1 MDNEIISKV
10 FRYLGLGLIVTFLI
24 AYFVSMNEFL
34 LGLLFGTGV
43 YIFIFILQ
51 IICTIWLSAGIRRMS
66 SNTALM
72 LYLGYSAL
80 TGLTFSTVFVLF
92 DISSVCYV
100 FFATSIIFLVFS
112 YVGKNLD
119 MDLTKIGIYA
129 LIGLLSIIV
138 LEVINMFLMNNT
150 LDIAICVLA
159 IMIFV
164 FYISY
169 DIKRIELY
177 SVDDENMA
185 IFGAFNLY
193 LDFINIFI
201 RLLRL
206 FGKRRD

>member
-34 LGLLFGTGV
+34 LGLLFGTGG
-43 YIFIFILQ
+43 YIVIFILQ
-51 IICTIWLSAGIRRMS
+51 IICTLWLSLGIRRMS

-150 LDIAICVLA
+150 LDIAICVVA

>member
-51 IICTIWLSAGIRRMS
+51 IICTMWLSFGIRRMS

-129 LIGLLSIIV
+129 LIGLLSVIV

-150 LDIAICVLA
+150 LDIAICVVA

-185 IFGAFNLY
+185 IFGAFSLY

>member
-51 IICTIWLSAGIRRMS
+51 IICTMWLSFGIRRMS
-66 SNTALM
+66 SNTAFM

-112 YVGKNLD
+112 YVGKNSD

-150 LDIAICVLA
+150 LDIAICVVA

-177 SVDDENMA
+177 GVDDENMA